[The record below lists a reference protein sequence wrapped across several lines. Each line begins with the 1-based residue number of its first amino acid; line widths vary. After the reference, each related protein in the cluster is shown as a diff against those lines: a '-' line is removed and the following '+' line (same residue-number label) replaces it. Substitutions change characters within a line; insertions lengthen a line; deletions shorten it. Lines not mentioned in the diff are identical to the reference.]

1 MSLWQ
6 DPKSQQWYSR
16 HWIVDDGNVIRFAN
30 ANDPARKR
38 RCWAVYGE
46 TTKDRERA
54 DERISWL
61 IQKETPD
68 ARIELSNKQRRGAVK
83 QSVSAQR
90 VTLDEF
96 VEMLEV
102 GVPGKLKPWGERLAK
117 RTLSGY
123 LKYLRLYIS
132 PTLGKLP
139 LTDITWKTVLD
150 LLQKLE
156 VDERLGHNTLIHVRA
171 CLSTIL
177 TDAVSCGLLSL
188 NPILGQQRKAN
199 RKHRQETVDP
209 ARPFNEEEKTRFE
222 QTIRQLRATGWRLR
236 PSYAVL
242 LLVQLH
248 CGLRPSE
255 ARASEGRRPQC
266 SWTRNSTA

>member
-6 DPKSQQWYSR
+6 DPKNRQWYSR
-16 HWIVDDGNVIRFAN
+16 HWIVDDGTVIRFSN

-38 RCWAVYGE
+38 RCWVVYGE
-46 TTKDRERA
+46 TKDRERA
-54 DERISWL
+54 DERISGL
-61 IQKETPD
+61 IQKETPE
-68 ARIELSNKQRRGAVK
+68 ARLELSNKQKRGTVK

-90 VTLDEF
+90 ERHDDI
-96 VEMLEV
+96 VEMLKA
-102 GVPGKLKPWGERLAK
+102 GVRGKLKQWDQRLAK
-117 RTLSGY
+117 RTLIGY
-123 LKYLRLYIS
+123 TQYLRLYIS

-139 LTDITWKTVLD
+139 MMDITWKTVLD

-209 ARPFNEEEKTRFE
+209 ARPFNEEEKTLLE
-222 QTIRQLRATGWRLR
+222 QTIRQLRPTTS
-236 PSYAVL
+236 P
-242 LLVQLH
+242 
-248 CGLRPSE
+248 P
-255 ARASEGRRPQC
+255 
-266 SWTRNSTA
+266 